1 VHLDVLLVL
10 ISIDF
15 LKKISVFLL
24 HSEVCEP
31 SLHASLLLVE
41 RDETVH
47 KGRNSVV
54 VTDLLLKS
62 LTKWGLVDWR
72 LHIFNVVHHEVFFI
86 GGFVVVTAIC
96 ASEAF
101 VNRAVKPQDS
111 VKATGNELLFALF
124 CCGGLDEQVGVG
136 KLKIS
141 LDWVL
146 LDFGLIATQSLFK
159 QLGLGV
165 GAGEI
170 AENPPVAS
178 LIL

>member
-1 VHLDVLLVL
+1 ML
-10 ISIDF
+10 ISVDF
-15 LKKISVFLL
+15 LKEISVFLFN
-24 HSEVCEP
+24 SEVCEP
-31 SLHASLLLVE
+31 SLHAIFLLIE

-86 GGFVVVTAIC
+86 GGFVVVTAVC
-96 ASEAF
+96 TSEAF

-111 VKATGNELLFALF
+111 VKATCNELLFALF
-124 CCGGLDEQVGVG
+124 LCGGLDEQVGVS
-136 KLKIS
+136 KLEIS
-141 LDWVL
+141 LDGIL
-146 LDFGLIATQSLFK
+146 LDFRLVATQSLFEE
-159 QLGLGV
+159 LGLGV

-178 LIL
+178 FVL